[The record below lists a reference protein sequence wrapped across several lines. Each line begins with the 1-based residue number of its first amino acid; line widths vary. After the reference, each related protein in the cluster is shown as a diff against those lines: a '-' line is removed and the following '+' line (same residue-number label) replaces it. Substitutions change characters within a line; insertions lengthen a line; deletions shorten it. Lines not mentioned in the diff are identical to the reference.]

1 MWGALAGCLSR
12 NEALWAERSVGS
24 LVMSVDISALM
35 TSDTLVG
42 TGEGRV
48 ERAFRSR
55 MVCS

>member
-12 NEALWAERSVGS
+12 NEALWAERSVAS
-24 LVMSVDISALM
+24 FVMSVDISALM